1 MSVNKRSNE
10 TITRVEGKEMV
21 MERFFMA
28 PPELVFSTYT
38 DPEHIKN
45 WWGPVAWETTTYQMD
60 VRPGGIWHYCMR
72 SEDGQEAWGKSVYE
86 IVEAPKLLVYTD
98 VFSDENG
105 NESDEL
111 PAMKITVE
119 FVAEEN
125 GTRIISRTL
134 FDSEESLNQ
143 VMEMGAVE
151 GMTQTFDRLE
161 DYLNTL

>member
-45 WWGPVAWETTTYQMD
+45 WWGPVGWETTTYQMD

-72 SEDGQEAWGKSVYE
+72 SEDGQEAWGKSVYQT
-86 IVEAPKLLVYTD
+86 VETPTRLVYTD
-98 VFSDENG
+98 VFSDEHG

-111 PAMKITVE
+111 PAMTITVE
-119 FVAEEN
+119 FAVEGN
-125 GTRIISRTL
+125 GTQVVSHTL

-143 VMEMGAVE
+143 VKEMGAVE
-151 GMTQTFDRLE
+151 GMTQTFNRLE

>member
-1 MSVNKRSNE
+1 MSINERSNE
-10 TITRVEGKEMV
+10 TATRAEGKELI

-28 PPELVFSTYT
+28 PRELVFAAYT
-38 DPEHIKN
+38 DPDHIKN
-45 WWGPVAWETTTYQMD
+45 WWGPVGWQTTTYQMD

-72 SEDGQEAWGKSVYE
+72 SEEGQESWGKSVYE

-105 NESDEL
+105 NDSDEF
-111 PAMKITVE
+111 PAMKISVE
-119 FVAEEN
+119 FAEEEN

-134 FDSEESLNQ
+134 FDSVESLNQ
-143 VMEMGAVE
+143 VKEMGVVE

>member
-1 MSVNKRSNE
+1 MSVNKKSNE
-10 TITRVEGKEMV
+10 TLTRVEGKEMI

-28 PPELVFSTYT
+28 PHELVFAAYT
-38 DPEHIKN
+38 DPDHIKN
-45 WWGPVAWETTTYQMD
+45 WWGPIGWQTTTYQMD

-72 SEDGQEAWGKSVYE
+72 SEEGQEAWGKSVYQ
-86 IVEAPKLLVYTD
+86 IVDEPKLLVYTD
-98 VFSDENG
+98 IFSDENG
-105 NESDEL
+105 NDSEEL

-119 FVAEEN
+119 FVEEEN

-134 FDSEESLNQ
+134 FDSMESLNQ
-143 VMEMGAVE
+143 VKEMGAVE